1 MILEDFEE
9 NISENECKFL
19 LSKFGAGAKSDGHK
33 DGEGVASGPD
43 SIKTLRQQVTDLG
56 AYKTSA
62 RRIAQQIAL
71 GRVVNEVARDDT
83 LLIIA
88 TMQFPRRP

>member
-33 DGEGVASGPD
+33 DGEGVASRPD

-56 AYKTSA
+56 ATKHQRA
-62 RRIAQQIAL
+62 AL
-71 GRVVNEVARDDT
+71 HNKSRSVESSTRW
-83 LLIIA
+83 
-88 TMQFPRRP
+88 PRTIHC